1 MEVYMNSKKV
11 ILMGFI
17 SSAILLNFIESQFM
31 KNNAEAGF
39 LKVLIYTLTL
49 TCAICYLTF
58 VLAINISSLVKMGYC
73 KYKGYQVFPLVLYPF
88 CFIKVNGKIKVRWT
102 NNYVSPF
109 RDLYPYDFYERYKDS
124 YDDKAATEF
133 GVMFLKIRAYARLI
147 VPGILFVIYLVNGRY
162 DRVFWVITFAAFLFA
177 LGFIKEE
184 KYHGEFIQCKNMRKG
199 DTILYLAKELPIY
212 AEEYSDIYRRFE
224 KRLQEGHL
232 EEYRNYINA
241 TLFHMYV
248 CKCINPD
255 FEISETTD
263 TYMKENVL
271 KKDKIRFGMFENSW
285 ELVKAYV
292 FCNRINN
299 NQQNLEYVIS
309 ELRFLKQD
317 FGSVFNKFYGLI
329 EWYIQIASG
338 EYRYQSDFNYHK
350 YLYVSDRFYDLAPE
364 HEKNL
369 KRIEENI
376 IDGGIRK
383 KIRRDCIK

>member
-1 MEVYMNSKKV
+1 MKQSKI
-11 ILMGFI
+11 ILIGYTSLIIYGFI
-17 SSAILLNFIESQFM
+17 ISNDLM
-31 KNNAEAGF
+31 KFHGDWGLGLCF
-39 LKVLIYTLTL
+39 LYLIPRGM
-49 TCAICYLTF
+49 
-58 VLAINISSLVKMGYC
+58 LAIYFFVVIDIAISCLCKQLYC

-147 VPGILFVIYLVNGRY
+147 VPGILFVIYLINGRY

-369 KRIEENI
+369 KRIEEKI
-376 IDGGIRK
+376 IAAEH
-383 KIRRDCIK
+383 